1 MLNRFQEVF
10 TNTGGWHILSFF
22 THNVFNK
29 KVKADC
35 LKALCFHSLDSPQQS
50 TLLDFAEYKFRC
62 RCHCYI
68 HNF

>member
-29 KVKADC
+29 KVNAVIGW
-35 LKALCFHSLDSPQQS
+35 L
-50 TLLDFAEYKFRC
+50 
-62 RCHCYI
+62 I
-68 HNF
+68 V